1 MENEK
6 KKRRLKVPHPYK
18 LIFCIIILMTIL
30 TWIVPSGQFD
40 TMENADGR
48 TVVIAGTYHEV
59 GSNPQG
65 ILDLFTSPIKGII
78 DAVETIG
85 FVLIVGGAF
94 GIINKTGAVEAGIGK
109 AAKAFGKKELFI
121 IPICMILFGLG
132 GTTFGMCEETLPFY
146 MIFIPLMMRLGYDSL
161 TGLSIVYIG
170 AAAGTCA
177 STVNPFSVGL
187 AQSLAELPVGSG
199 IVYRGIIWVI
209 MMIIAIAFVMLYAR
223 KVKKNPENSIVY
235 DIDAASREHLMND
248 AANIKAFTKRDGA
261 VLLVFGVGMGVM
273 VWGVL
278 AQGWYTQ
285 EISMIFMMIGVF
297 GGIAGGLK
305 QDEIADSFIDGAKD
319 LIYAA
324 LVIGLA
330 RAIVI
335 IAQDGRIIDTIL
347 NGAANLLGGL
357 PKVVFVNLMM
367 FVQNVISFFIPSS
380 SGHAALTIPIMAP
393 LSDLVGVA
401 RQNIITAYQFG
412 TGITNF
418 ITPTNGVLM
427 ACLAMAKIPWAKFV
441 KFVLPLIGIFVVI
454 GMISLTIGLQ
464 IFPQ

>member
-6 KKRRLKVPHPYK
+6 KKRRLKVPHTYTI
-18 LIFCIIILMTIL
+18 IFCIIILMTIL

-209 MMIIAIAFVMLYAR
+209 MMIIASAFVMLYAR

>member
-1 MENEK
+1 MESEK
-6 KKRRLKVPHPYK
+6 KKRRLKVPHTYTI
-18 LIFCIIILMTIL
+18 IFCIIILMTIL

-109 AAKAFGKKELFI
+109 AAKAFGKKELFV

>member
-1 MENEK
+1 MESEK
-6 KKRRLKVPHPYK
+6 KKRRLKVPHTYTI
-18 LIFCIIILMTIL
+18 IFCIIILMTIL

>member
-6 KKRRLKVPHPYK
+6 KKRRLKVPHTYTI
-18 LIFCIIILMTIL
+18 IFCIIILMTIL

-441 KFVLPLIGIFVVI
+441 KSVLPLIGIFVVI

>member
-1 MENEK
+1 MNN
-6 KKRRLKVPHPYK
+6 KKRKFSIPHTYTI
-18 LIFCIIILMTIL
+18 IFCIILFMAIL
-30 TWIVPSGQFD
+30 TWVVPSGIFD
-40 TMENADGR
+40 TMETDDGR

-59 GSNPQG
+59 ASNPQG
-65 ILDLFTSPIKGII
+65 IGDFFTSPIKGII
-78 DAVETIG
+78 DAAETIA

-94 GIINKTGAVEAGIGK
+94 GVINSTGAIEAGIGK
-109 AAKAFGKKELFI
+109 ATKVFGRKELFI
-121 IPICMILFGLG
+121 IPLCMILFGLG

-146 MIFIPLMMRLGYDSL
+146 MIFIPLMMALGYDSL

-187 AQSLAELPVGSG
+187 AQSLAELPPGSG

-209 MMIIAIAFVMLYAR
+209 MMAVAIVFVIMYAR
-223 KVKKNPENSIVY
+223 KVKKNPEASAVYALDQINREKLQKNSAEVK
-235 DIDAASREHLMND
+235 E
-248 AANIKAFTKRDGA
+248 FTRRDGA
-261 VLLVFGVGMGVM
+261 VLLVFGVGMAVM

-278 AQGWYTQ
+278 AKGWYTQ

-305 QDEIADSFIDGAKD
+305 QDEIADAFIAGSKD

-330 RAIVI
+330 RAIII
-335 IAQDGRIIDTIL
+335 IAQDGKIIDTIL
-347 NGAANLLGGL
+347 NAAAKMLGGL
-357 PKVVFVNLMM
+357 PKTIFINLMLVIQNIICF
-367 FVQNVISFFIPSS
+367 FVPSS

-393 LSDLVGVA
+393 LADLVGVS

-412 TGITNF
+412 TGITSF

-427 ACLAMAKIPWAKFV
+427 ASLTMAGIPWTKFL
-441 KFVLPLIGIFVVI
+441 KFVLPLIIVLWVI
-454 GMISLTIGLQ
+454 GAVALTVGLQ
-464 IFPQ
+464 IFPA

>member
-6 KKRRLKVPHPYK
+6 KKRRLKVPHTYTI
-18 LIFCIIILMTIL
+18 IFCIIILITIL

>member
-1 MENEK
+1 MENQEK
-6 KKRRLKVPHPYK
+6 KKFKLKVPHTYTI
-18 LIFCIIILMTIL
+18 IFCIIILMTIL

-40 TMENADGR
+40 TTEQDGR
-48 TVVIAGTYHEV
+48 TVVIPGTYHEV
-59 GSNPQG
+59 ESNPQG
-65 ILDLFTSPIKGII
+65 FGDLFTSPIKGII

-94 GIINKTGAVEAGIGK
+94 GIINRTGAVEAGIGK
-109 AAKAFGKKELFI
+109 AAKAFGNKELFI

-146 MIFIPLMMRLGYDSL
+146 MVLIPLMMQLGYDSL

-187 AQSLAELPVGSG
+187 AQSLAQLPVGSG
-199 IVYRGIIWVI
+199 IAYRGIIWVI
-209 MMIIAIAFVMLYAR
+209 MMAIAIAFVMLYAR
-223 KVKKNPENSIVY
+223 KVKKNPEKSVVY
-235 DIDAASREHLMND
+235 DLDIQNRKHILGDEAS
-248 AANIKAFTKRDGA
+248 IKNFTKRDGA
-261 VLLVFGVGMGVM
+261 VLTIFCGGLGVM
-273 VWGVL
+273 VWGIL

-285 EISMIFMMIGVF
+285 EISMIFMIIGVF

-305 QDEIADSFIDGAKD
+305 EDEIADSFIDGAKD

-335 IAQDGRIIDTIL
+335 VAQDGKIIDTIL

-357 PKVVFVNLMM
+357 PKVVFINLMM
-367 FVQNVISFFIPSS
+367 FVQNAISFFIPSS

-393 LSDLVGVA
+393 LSDLVGVS

-427 ACLAMAKIPWAKFV
+427 ACLAMVKIPWIKFV

-454 GMISLTIGLQ
+454 GVISVTVGLTI
-464 IFPQ
+464 FPM